1 MRLSALR
8 NIIGFGLPT
17 KYGSRPVALVI
28 SAATDPVAGVGPSAD
43 GPVTSGLVAMKRA
56 PPPMSRMALVI
67 ASNEYVR
74 VSPST
79 TKSGPVSVSV

>member
-28 SAATDPVAGVGPSAD
+28 IAATDPVAGS
-43 GPVTSGLVAMKRA
+43 RA
-56 PPPMSRMALVI
+56 LRAT
-67 ASNEYVR
+67 VR
-74 VSPST
+74 
-79 TKSGPVSVSV
+79 